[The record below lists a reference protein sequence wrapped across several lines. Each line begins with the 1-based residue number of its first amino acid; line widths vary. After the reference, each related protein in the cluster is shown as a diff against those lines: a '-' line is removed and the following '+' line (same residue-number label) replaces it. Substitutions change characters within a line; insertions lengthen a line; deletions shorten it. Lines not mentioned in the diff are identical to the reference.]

1 MMHKRN
7 GRTIFGAILVAA
19 IFAFSLPGRAAAS
32 RPYLSWK
39 QKGEVLWTGT
49 VSDTAGNRYNIRI
62 LPGYKTAFGFG
73 TESWGDGV
81 GNQVGGLYRIWE
93 GMKGVPKSARRL
105 KEYGTPKPWHGIADG
120 VGQGKDVIVYA
131 TTDMMTAG
139 AARDWKGYLGDAARA
154 KERESFGWWLY
165 YPWVVV
171 KGSVNTAMRQ
181 AIGLVMIGAGVS
193 WGLVI
198 RPAYQLTKP
207 VFLMAWDL
215 GLAGGKTAWGG
226 LKIGWGAAVNQVL
239 LGTAT
244 PIAGWAW
251 NTALGIPMV
260 VAGKVP
266 SPKSVDGWWVSQ
278 IEGQRYEGEIDGGNR
293 IFSWEGLDPITD
305 TSSTSAW
312 IRREVVDARR
322 AMLRDSIAD
331 LHSAEMERLRRG
343 IDSLRRMRDSLQA
356 DIWEAQRRAVDS
368 IVSGSFGSN
377 DWYRCKGQPGA
388 SLPDSL
394 ERELRNRIRAVPHGA
409 ALSDSLVDVVV
420 GKFRYSWGRCLAAP
434 RSAPDAEAKYNP
446 NHLLEDEMR
455 QILK

>member
-1 MMHKRN
+1 MRRRN
-7 GRTIFGAILVAA
+7 GSTKFGVVLVLAMSV
-19 IFAFSLPGRAAAS
+19 FSLSGKAGAS
-32 RPYLSWK
+32 RPYLSWS

-81 GNQVGGLYRIWE
+81 GNQLGGLYRIWE
-93 GMKGVPKSARRL
+93 GAKGVPKSARRL
-105 KEYGTPKPWHGIADG
+105 KEYGTARPWHGIADG
-120 VGQGKDVIVYA
+120 VRQGKDVIVFA
-131 TTDMMTAG
+131 TTDMMTEG
-139 AARDWKGYLGDAARA
+139 AMRDWKEYLGDAARA

-181 AIGLVMIGAGVS
+181 AIGVVMVGAGVT
-193 WGLVI
+193 WAIAI
-198 RPAYQLTKP
+198 RPGYQLTKP

-226 LKIGWGAAVNQVL
+226 LKIGWGFAVNQLL

-251 NTALGIPMV
+251 NTALGIPMA

-278 IEGQRYEGEIDGGNR
+278 IEGARWSGELDGQIRN
-293 IFSWEGLDPITD
+293 FSWDGLDPITD

-331 LHSAEMERLRRG
+331 LHADEMERLRRD
-343 IDSLRRMRDSLQA
+343 IDSLRQMRDSLQA
-356 DIWEAQRRAVDS
+356 NVWEMQRRAVDS
-368 IVSGSFGSN
+368 IVSESLGSN
-377 DWYRCKGQPGA
+377 DWYRCKGKPGA
-388 SLPDSL
+388 QLPDSL
-394 ERELRNRIRAVPHGA
+394 ELELRNRIRAVPQGA

-420 GKFRYSWGRCLAAP
+420 GKFRYSWGRCLSMP
-434 RSAPDAEAKYNP
+434 GNPPDPEAKYNP